1 MNEVKEGKNIPTVEN
16 SLCKALEAEKSM
28 EGLRKA
34 RVAAVQRA
42 GPHEAEEVN
51 LGLCCIL
58 QLGVIVTTVYS
69 WNSVP

>member
-42 GPHEAEEVN
+42 G
-51 LGLCCIL
+51 G
-58 QLGVIVTTVYS
+58 TT
-69 WNSVP
+69 

>member
-34 RVAAVQRA
+34 RVAA
-42 GPHEAEEVN
+42 GAESRRDHMR
-51 LGLCCIL
+51 LRR
-58 QLGVIVTTVYS
+58 
-69 WNSVP
+69 